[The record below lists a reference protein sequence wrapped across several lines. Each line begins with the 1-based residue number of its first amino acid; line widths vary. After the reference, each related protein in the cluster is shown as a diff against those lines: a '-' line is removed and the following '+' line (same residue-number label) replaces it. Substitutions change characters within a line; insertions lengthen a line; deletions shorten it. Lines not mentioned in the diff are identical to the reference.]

1 MDKFTEAIR
10 NYEYEGQKPIVE
22 VALIDD
28 GIDPEK
34 TRFRVQEGR
43 TFDENGDTGLDNYYV
58 DPGYHGTIMGRLVSK
73 MCPEVHLYAARLK
86 KGPGSE
92 ISAVAAKE
100 VSNLHQSKIYHASS

>member
-10 NYEYEGQKPIVE
+10 NYEYEGQKPIVK

-34 TRFRVQEGR
+34 TMFRVQKGR
-43 TFDENGDTGLDNYYV
+43 TFYENGDTGLDNYYV
-58 DPGYHGTIMGRLVSK
+58 DPGHHGTIMGRLISK
-73 MCPEVHLYAARLK
+73 ICPEVHLYVARLK

-92 ISAVAAKE
+92 ISAVVAKE
-100 VSNLHQSKIYHASS
+100 VSSLHQSKIYDVIS

>member
-1 MDKFTEAIR
+1 MDKFTEAMR
-10 NYEYEGQKPIVE
+10 NYEYEGQNPIVK

-58 DPGYHGTIMGRLVSK
+58 DPGHHGTIMGRLISK
-73 MCPEVHLYAARLK
+73 MCPKVHLYVARLK

-100 VSNLHQSKIYHASS
+100 VSNHQSKIYDAIS